1 MVGGRIRFFPQ
12 GRHEH
17 DWFFTLSV
25 DWCRLEVSSK
35 VLGGKGI
42 MKFVIRRAVA
52 GVVITPLVASVWF
65 VLVAGLIVLG
75 GEPNATPLEVWN
87 TGLVGGVFVSLVFVA
102 NAVWKLV
109 RK

>member
-1 MVGGRIRFFPQ
+1 VYSFFPQ
-12 GRHEH
+12 GRHEY
-17 DWFFTLSV
+17 DWFFTLSW

-52 GVVITPLVASVWF
+52 GVVITPLVAGLWF
-65 VLVAGLIVLG
+65 ALVVDFILLG
-75 GEPNATPLEVWN
+75 GVPNATPTEVWN
-87 TGLVGGVFVSLVFVA
+87 TGLGMGVIVSLWFA
-102 NAVWKLV
+102 LGAVWKLV